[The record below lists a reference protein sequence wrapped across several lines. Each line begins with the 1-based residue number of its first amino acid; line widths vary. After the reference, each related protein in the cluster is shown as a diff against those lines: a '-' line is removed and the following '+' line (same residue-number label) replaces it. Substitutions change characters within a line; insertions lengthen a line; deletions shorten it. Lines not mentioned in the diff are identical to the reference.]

1 MENEFNEL
9 TEEVHIIIGENIYV
23 PFIERTVNLHD
34 I

>member
-1 MENEFNEL
+1 MLRE
-9 TEEVHIIIGENIYV
+9 EEVHIIIGENIYV